1 MSEQEIAVGR
11 EAAARRDWGAAF
23 VALAAADE
31 EGPLAAEDLEVLG
44 EAAFWTGSYYKF
56 TDAGAKNVKGTVQR
70 ARESRAENE
79 QRGFTVHGL
88 YWTQG
93 QYDMV
98 AVVEAPDEQAMLAG
112 LFNIAG
118 AGNVRSETLRA
129 FTEAEMAQ
137 VIQKM

>member
-1 MSEQEIAVGR
+1 MPTYV
-11 EAAARRDWGAAF
+11 
-23 VALAAADE
+23 
-31 EGPLAAEDLEVLG
+31 VL
-44 EAAFWTGSYYKF
+44 YKF
-56 TDAGAKNVKGTVQR
+56 TDAGAKNIKGTVQR

-88 YWTQG
+88 YWTEG

-112 LFNIAG
+112 LFNIAS

-129 FTEAEMAQ
+129 FTETEMEA

>member
-1 MSEQEIAVGR
+1 MSTYVG
-11 EAAARRDWGAAF
+11 
-23 VALAAADE
+23 
-31 EGPLAAEDLEVLG
+31 P
-44 EAAFWTGSYYKF
+44 YKF
-56 TDAGAKNVKGTVQR
+56 TDEGAKNIKGTVQR

-79 QRGFTVHGL
+79 RRGFTVQGL

-93 QYDMV
+93 QYDLV

-129 FTEAEMAQ
+129 FTEAEMEA

>member
-1 MSEQEIAVGR
+1 MPTYV
-11 EAAARRDWGAAF
+11 
-23 VALAAADE
+23 
-31 EGPLAAEDLEVLG
+31 VL
-44 EAAFWTGSYYKF
+44 YKF
-56 TDAGAKNVKGTVQR
+56 TDAGAKNVKATVQR

-112 LFNIAG
+112 LFNIAA
-118 AGNVRSETLRA
+118 AGNVRSLTLRA

>member
-1 MSEQEIAVGR
+1 MPTYV
-11 EAAARRDWGAAF
+11 
-23 VALAAADE
+23 
-31 EGPLAAEDLEVLG
+31 VL
-44 EAAFWTGSYYKF
+44 YKF
-56 TDAGAKNVKGTVQR
+56 TNAGAKNIKGTVQR

-118 AGNVRSETLRA
+118 AGNVRSETLRG
-129 FTEAEMAQ
+129 FTEAEMEA
-137 VIQKM
+137 VIQKMEG